1 MSSSARLNQRNEP
14 FGPLILRS
22 WFDGASA
29 AQFII
34 LHSDD
39 QTVPGPQGA
48 CRIENSATATP
59 RKRLR
64 EIDHQRASDVRCG
77 RHIDGGSGIL
87 PTGSID

>member
-1 MSSSARLNQRNEP
+1 MPSSARLSQRNEP

-22 WFDGASA
+22 WFGSTSA

-34 LHSDD
+34 L
-39 QTVPGPQGA
+39 QTVLGLQGA
-48 CRIENSATATP
+48 RWIENSATATP

-77 RHIDGGSGIL
+77 RHINGGSGIL